1 MKRRGLTVVLA
12 VLLAIAG
19 TAGVLVYVNH
29 ANSRALAGQR
39 AVTVIVAKQG
49 IPSGTAAG
57 DALRMGMLGTEALP
71 ASSVPDNVL
80 TQVNADNS
88 ALVTDAAVA
97 PGQVL
102 TDAML
107 VTANQ
112 ATTGLAVPKGMV
124 AVSIQFCVPEAV
136 GGNLAPGAN
145 VMVFSTTA
153 SSTNGSKASL
163 TGQYGCTANY
173 HNVVASVTAKTQML
187 LPKVLVLAVG
197 QGTGTGTATTS
208 ASGTSTVTNVDLV
221 TLAVT
226 QDDAAKLI
234 ALSEAGMP
242 YLALVSPN

>member
-19 TAGVLVYVNH
+19 TVGVLVYVNH
-29 ANSRALAGQR
+29 ANTRALNGQR

-57 DALRMGMLGTEALP
+57 DALRLGLIGTEVLP

-88 ALVTDAAVA
+88 ALVTDSAVA
-97 PGQVL
+97 SGQVL
-102 TDAML
+102 TSAML

-112 ATTGLAVPKGMV
+112 ATAGLAVPKGML

-136 GGNLAPGAN
+136 GGNLVPGAN
-145 VMVFSTTA
+145 VAVFS
-153 SSTNGSKASL
+153 SIGVLTNGSKGGVAATGGCSGQHAWSSSVQAQTSL
-163 TGQYGCTANY
+163 
-173 HNVVASVTAKTQML
+173 L

-197 QGTGTGTATTS
+197 QGTGNGTATNS
-208 ASGTSTVTNVDLV
+208 AGNVDLI
-221 TLAVT
+221 TLAVNQT
-226 QDDAAKLI
+226 DAAKLI
-234 ALSEAGMP
+234 EVTETGMP
-242 YLALVSPN
+242 YLAMVSPAG